1 MKAVAAI
8 DTQCSD
14 APPVRSAPNTVK
26 SSVTRRRSDVAQ
38 TVELLCHRHG
48 EAKARAV
55 AGREQKRARQKRSRT
70 QFAFWAAVAVEIEL
84 RTGGAR

>member
-1 MKAVAAI
+1 MKAAAI
-8 DTQCSD
+8 ETQCGD
-14 APPVRSAPNTVK
+14 APPVRSAPKDVK
-26 SSVTRRRSDVAQ
+26 PGVTPRGRDVAQ

-48 EAKARAV
+48 EAKARDV